1 MTNTTLYIIAHTDW
15 TRESCTYLVIYDIIF
30 KLITKCFI
38 PYILLLTTNIFM
50 VRTFC
55 KLKQTPKKEEQEED
69 QPLNDVHESFTA
81 HDSMRIH
88 TNSREI
94 KIRQSQINL
103 GYLNLSISV
112 VFLSCLSIR
121 WSWALFDLQFYLSQV
136 IINANEFFVAMVVS
150 LLIFL

>member
-1 MTNTTLYIIAHTDW
+1 
-15 TRESCTYLVIYDIIF
+15 
-30 KLITKCFI
+30 
-38 PYILLLTTNIFM
+38 M

-55 KLKQTPKKEEQEED
+55 KLKQAPKKEEQEEEE
-69 QPLNDVHESFTA
+69 PLNNIHENIVPQ
-81 HDSMRIH
+81 DSMRIH

-121 WSWALFDLQFYLSQV
+121 WSWALFDLQYYISQV
-136 IINANEFFVAMVVS
+136 MRNINEFYAKNIYS
-150 LLIFL
+150 LK